1 MSRIR
6 LLGQVEF
13 VMNLEDGRACGVGL
27 LSEQGCEQI
36 YVNVE
41 ELDIWGSLGGVAR

>member
-1 MSRIR
+1 
-6 LLGQVEF
+6 
-13 VMNLEDGRACGVGL
+13 MNLEDGGAYGVGL
-27 LSEQGCEQI
+27 LSEQGREQI